1 MLEISLS
8 NVKTNWHTI
17 LSECLKKY
25 PEIDTKL
32 SEEQENFEGLAEIY
46 PPTELIFNCFN
57 YFNIEHTKVV
67 ILGQDPYHQPNQ
79 AQGLSFSVPNNVKIP
94 PSLVN
99 IFKEIDNEY
108 GSKPNKG
115 NLEFWAKQGVL
126 LLNNTLTVR
135 QSSANSHLKI
145 WKDFTQD
152 VLLRLL
158 EVKKDVIF
166 LVWGGNAKKCV
177 TKLPIKYS
185 LKSNHPSPLSANRGG
200 WFNCGHFKE
209 CNRIL
214 EELNEV
220 EINWVGK

>member
-8 NVKTNWHTI
+8 NLKTNWHTI
-17 LSECLKKY
+17 ISECLKKY
-25 PEIDTKL
+25 PEIDIKL
-32 SEEQENFEGLAEIY
+32 SEEQENFKGLAEIY

-57 YFNIEHTKVV
+57 YFNVEQTKVV

-152 VLLRLL
+152 VLLKLL

-185 LKSNHPSPLSANRGG
+185 LKANHPSPLSANRGG
-200 WFNCGHFKE
+200 WFGCSHFKE

-214 EELNEV
+214 RELNEE
-220 EINWVGK
+220 EINWLDE